1 MTEYTRES
9 RLYYR
14 LLQPVKKRWNE
25 TGKCGIM
32 EILGKTRPQEER
44 ILHMKKEVKQQDRDN
59 VVYVHGSEKA
69 EQYNNEQA
77 ERVRRNKKIIF
88 LLAVLAVVIVFI
100 MVRAMLNRCYKGYR
114 VIESN
119 ETYYENTAS
128 YIQFAGGLLKYTPD
142 GASYIN
148 TNGDVVWSA
157 GVDMMMPIAVTSGN
171 YAVLADMSGNS
182 VYVFN
187 TEGQV
192 SSLTM
197 PYKIC
202 DVDVANQGAFAVV
215 LESDKTNYTNLYD
228 KDGNVVYERQT
239 TIDKSGYPLDI
250 SISDD
255 GQKMFTSYIN
265 IDGSSIKN
273 NLAAYNF
280 GDVGQN
286 SNADRIVGGY
296 VCENEVVPK
305 VEFIDNDTIV
315 AFGTRTVSIYSMREK
330 PSEKAKLTFDTEIR
344 SIFYSSDYIGVI
356 QNNEESSEH
365 LYKMSM
371 YDLHGNK
378 KFSDDIDFYY
388 DNIYADD
395 KELIISGNSDCRI
408 YRANGSVKFD
418 GTLSGK
424 IVSVTPSGK
433 RLEYVVVYDNA
444 TEIIRLNPE
453 NAAQANE
460 PQPNTTN
467 ATDT

>member
-1 MTEYTRES
+1 
-9 RLYYR
+9 
-14 LLQPVKKRWNE
+14 
-25 TGKCGIM
+25 
-32 EILGKTRPQEER
+32 
-44 ILHMKKEVKQQDRDN
+44 MKNAMKQQDN

-69 EQYNNEQA
+69 KQYNDEQA
-77 ERVRRNKKIIF
+77 ERVRRSRKMIF

-100 MVRAMLNRCYKGYR
+100 VVRSMLNRKYEGYR
-114 VIESN
+114 VVESN
-119 ETYYENTAS
+119 ETYYENAAN
-128 YIQFAGGLLKYTPD
+128 YVQFAGGLLKYTPD

-157 GVDMMMPIAVTSGN
+157 GIDMMMPMAVTCGD
-171 YAVLADMSGNS
+171 YAVLADVSGNS

-187 TEGQV
+187 TGGQV

-228 KDGNVVYERQT
+228 KKGNLVYERQT

-265 IDGSSIKN
+265 IDGTSIKN

-305 VEFIDNDTIV
+305 VEFVDNNTVV
-315 AFGTRTVSIYSMREK
+315 AFGTNTISIFAMREK
-330 PSEKAKLTFDTEIR
+330 PSEKARLLFDTEIR

-356 QNNEESSEH
+356 QNHEEPSKH
-365 LYKMSM
+365 LYKVTV
-371 YDLHGNK
+371 YDLDGNK

-388 DNIYADD
+388 DNVYADD

-424 IVSVTPSGK
+424 IVSVVPNGK

-444 TEIIRLNPE
+444 TEIIKLKSEKNSG
-453 NAAQANE
+453 NE
-460 PQPNTTN
+460 PMDLGTTATERQPAATQMNEPPTGEPTAEPGMDTTE
-467 ATDT
+467 AGAP

>member
-1 MTEYTRES
+1 
-9 RLYYR
+9 
-14 LLQPVKKRWNE
+14 
-25 TGKCGIM
+25 
-32 EILGKTRPQEER
+32 
-44 ILHMKKEVKQQDRDN
+44 MKNAVKQQAKNN
-59 VVYVHGSEKA
+59 VVYVHGSEEA

-77 ERVRRNKKIIF
+77 ERVRRNRKITF
-88 LLAVLAVVIVFI
+88 LFAVLAVVIVFI
-100 MVRAMLNRCYKGYR
+100 VVRSMLNRKYAGYR

-119 ETYYENTAS
+119 ETYYENAAD
-128 YIQFAGGLLKYTPD
+128 YIQFADGLLKYTPD

-157 GVDMMMPIAVTSGN
+157 GVDMMMPMAAISED

-215 LESDKTNYTNLYD
+215 LESDKTNYINLYD
-228 KDGNVVYERQT
+228 KNGNLVHERQT

-265 IDGSSIKN
+265 IDGTSIKN

-305 VEFIDNDTIV
+305 VEFIDNDTVV
-315 AFGTRTVSIYSMREK
+315 AFGTKTISIYAMLEK
-330 PSEKAKLTFDTEIR
+330 PSEKARLEFDTEIR
-344 SIFYSSDYIGVI
+344 SIFYSPDYIGVI
-356 QNNEESSEH
+356 QNNAESSEH
-365 LYKMSM
+365 LYRVTV
-371 YDLHGNK
+371 YDLQGNK

-388 DNIYADD
+388 DNVYADE

-408 YRANGSVKFD
+408 YRSNGSVKFD

-424 IVSVTPSGK
+424 IVSVVPNGK

-444 TEIIRLNPE
+444 TEIIKLKKEKETGDESADLNKTVQE
-453 NAAQANE
+453 E
-460 PQPNTTN
+460 
-467 ATDT
+467 